1 MSKIFRDIPF
11 QSIPGPAITTQG
23 VAVLMSNGFLEKK
36 SGENS
41 NGFAVAPF
49 TRSFMH
55 SMLRW

>member
-11 QSIPGPAITTQG
+11 WSIPGPAITTQG
-23 VAVLMSNGFLEKK
+23 VAVLMSNGFLEKW
-36 SGENS
+36 GNS

-49 TRSFMH
+49 TRSFMY